1 MDNKNKGKDI
11 NTDYAIAMGI
21 SMRKE
26 DLVTGKRYINEK
38 DMTKEA
44 LKEKEEELARSFKW
58 FGDFFLVM

>member
-44 LKEKEEELARSFKW
+44 LKEKEEELARSFK
-58 FGDFFLVM
+58 